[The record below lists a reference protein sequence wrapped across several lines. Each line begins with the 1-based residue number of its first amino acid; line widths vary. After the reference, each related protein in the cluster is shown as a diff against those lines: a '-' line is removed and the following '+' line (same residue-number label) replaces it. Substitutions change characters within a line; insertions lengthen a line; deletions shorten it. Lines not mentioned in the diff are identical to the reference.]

1 MRAICIEGLL
11 CDHKQVQLDV
21 LNLHSSWAAWS
32 FLKFVRVHRPYVK
45 RLYYGRNRSSRRYFR
60 LSELCKANVFVFLK
74 SDWKFF
80 PKEKKSIQTDNA
92 LVLTQTEGSA
102 DSVIW
107 EQSSQP
113 ASSLQRQNTLFLR
126 HASSPSAQRKRA
138 SPPCAFLLGC
148 ACLPEWLY
156 PQWRIEH

>member
-45 RLYYGRNRSSRRYFR
+45 RLYYGRNRSSHRYFR

-102 DSVIW
+102 DSVIR
-107 EQSSQP
+107 EQSSQHP
-113 ASSLQRQNTLFLR
+113 PSRDKTHYFYDMLR
-126 HASSPSAQRKRA
+126 LHLLREKERVPHVPSCWAVLAYQSDCTHNEELSIK
-138 SPPCAFLLGC
+138 
-148 ACLPEWLY
+148 
-156 PQWRIEH
+156 